1 MMSLTSLSYV
11 VFLLVCVFLYWLLPE
26 RCRRGVLLLASIGF
40 YLFAM
45 PGQLPIMLA
54 YLWLVY
60 ALGARIAR
68 SRKKKARRLLTLGIS
83 ASVLYLFFYKYLDF
97 TLSIFTGGRSVFSLV
112 VPMGISY
119 VTFQCIAY
127 LVMVYRKETRAL
139 ANPMLLFLYALF
151 FPKVTAGPIEAPDRF
166 FGEMMKKP
174 RLAWRNMLTA
184 SMLIAVGFAK
194 KCAVANLVAP
204 AVNAVFQSPGQ
215 ADGLSTLIAVILYS
229 AQIYFDF
236 SGYTD
241 IALGSAR
248 LFGIQ
253 LTENFDHPYAATSVV
268 DFWRR
273 WHISLTGWLRKYV
286 YFPLGGSRVSTA
298 RRYLNVMITFFVS
311 GLWHGAS
318 LTYVVWGLLH
328 GLCQVLE
335 IQFGKIFP
343 RKAQPSKVMLVA
355 GRLRTLVLV
364 AVGWV
369 FFRADTL
376 GNAFLVLGRLFSR
389 WAAPGQALGTLGMS
403 AGAWG
408 IFLLAA
414 LSANRIKDYAA
425 SKRLTARGGTLCCAA
440 LTLLVL
446 MAVVLGAGSGA
457 ENSFIYF
464 NF

>member
-1 MMSLTSLSYV
+1 MSLTSLSYV
-11 VFLLVCVFLYWLLPE
+11 LFLIVCVFLYWLLPK
-26 RCRRGVLLLASIGF
+26 RWQRSVLLLASLGF
-40 YLFAM
+40 YLYAM

-60 ALGARIAR
+60 ALGVRIAR
-68 SRKKKARRLLTLGIS
+68 SRKRKARRLLVLGIT
-83 ASVLYLFFYKYLDF
+83 ASVLYLFFYKYLNF

-127 LVMVYRKETRAL
+127 LVMVYRKEMRAL
-139 ANPMLLFLYALF
+139 ANPASLFLYALF
-151 FPKVTAGPIEAPDRF
+151 FPKVTAGPIESPDGF
-166 FGEMMKKP
+166 LGELLKKP
-174 RLAWRNMLTA
+174 SLTWRNMLSA
-184 SMLIAVGFAK
+184 SVLIAVGFAK
-194 KCAVANLVAP
+194 KCAVADLVAP
-204 AVNAVFQSPGQ
+204 AVNAVFQAPGQ
-215 ADGLSTLIAVILYS
+215 SDGLSTLVAVILYS
-229 AQIYFDF
+229 VQIYFDF

-253 LTENFDHPYAATSVV
+253 LTENFDHPYAASSVV

-286 YFPLGGSRVSTA
+286 YFPLGGSRVSTP

-328 GLCQVLE
+328 GICQVLE

-343 RKAQPSKVMLVA
+343 RKARPSKAMLVI
-355 GRLRTLVLV
+355 GRIRTLVLV
-364 AVGWV
+364 AAGWV

-376 GNAFLVLGRLFSR
+376 GNALLVFRGLFSR
-389 WAAPGQALGTLGMS
+389 WASPGGALGALGMN
-403 AGAWG
+403 AGAWAV
-408 IFLLAA
+408 FLLAA
-414 LSANRIKDYAA
+414 LSANRVKDYAA
-425 SKRLTARGGTLCCAA
+425 SKRLTARGGTLCCVG
-440 LTLLVL
+440 LTVLVL
-446 MAVVLGAGSGA
+446 IAVVLGAGSGA
-457 ENSFIYF
+457 ANSFIYF